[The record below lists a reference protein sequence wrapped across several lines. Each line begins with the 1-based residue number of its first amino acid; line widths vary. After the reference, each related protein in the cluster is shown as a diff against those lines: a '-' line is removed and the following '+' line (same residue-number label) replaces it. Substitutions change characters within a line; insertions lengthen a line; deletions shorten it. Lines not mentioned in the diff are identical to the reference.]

1 MVWLKGPP
9 GFSQTAVVISETTEQ
24 LIPGSFLDV
33 LTMTQ
38 VATEGISPLSLKIKC
53 LPLPWLE
60 PLKPLSIVQFIHT
73 DSLFLTMTWS
83 LKHVVL
89 LRSPKKGRGI
99 QQPSIGA

>member
-1 MVWLKGPP
+1 MVKRPP
-9 GFSQTAVVISETTEQ
+9 GLSQTALVISETTEQ

-38 VATEGISPLSLKIKC
+38 VATEGISPLSLKIER

-60 PLKPLSIVQFIHT
+60 PLKPLSIVRFTHA

-83 LKHVVL
+83 LKDVVL
-89 LRSPKKGRGI
+89 LRSPKEGKGI
-99 QQPSIGA
+99 QQPSIGS